1 MDEHIFIATP
11 CCLRPGSP
19 CQLDYFPSTASIA
32 AKPLLSGV
40 RHLNLGAISRVDE
53 LPLFF
58 DSA

>member
-1 MDEHIFIATP
+1 ME
-11 CCLRPGSP
+11 LRNNHWTKSASRAFP
-19 CQLDYFPSTASIA
+19 DYFPSTASIA